1 MNNNRCI
8 ACGRIIP
15 EGIVTCPICEM
26 GTNIKNTFDKED
38 DMIETVVKIN
48 SDRDVEE
55 FCDLCSKCKD
65 NVLLYS
71 GKHVVSAKSVIEML
85 SIDLNEPLKIEFHG
99 RIPHEVREGMKKY
112 IVD

>member
-26 GTNIKNTFDKED
+26 ETNFNKED

-48 SDRDVEE
+48 TGRDIEE
-55 FCDLCSKCKD
+55 FCDLCSKCEGD
-65 NVLLYS
+65 VLVYS
-71 GKHVVSAKSVIEML
+71 GKHIVSAKTVNEMFG
-85 SIDLNEPLKIEFHG
+85 IDLNEPLKIEFHG
-99 RIPHEVREGMKKY
+99 AIPHEVREGMKKY